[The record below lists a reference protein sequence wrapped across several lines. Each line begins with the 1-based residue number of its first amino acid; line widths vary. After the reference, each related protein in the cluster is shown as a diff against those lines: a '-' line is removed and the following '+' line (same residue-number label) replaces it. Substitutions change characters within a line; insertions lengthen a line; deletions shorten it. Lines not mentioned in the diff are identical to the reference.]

1 MKRILIVFAAL
12 LFTASAHAQDGKW
25 WKRPRIA
32 QALGL
37 TAQQTAELEKIFAK
51 SRPRIID
58 LKADLEK
65 KQFAYQ
71 EAMTSEKVDRKEVAA
86 LIEAR
91 EQARAQLQKEL
102 SLMELDMR
110 QVLTPSSGKRPKRSG
125 RSCASGCRIG
135 VGRCATPR
143 PKTRR
148 RLTPSPPAQR
158 ASPQPAAES
167 LSGNYCAAPA
177 SIDQRSGS
185 SPPCACLRSA
195 PTAVAPCPCAAAAP
209 ARPLRR

>member
-1 MKRILIVFAAL
+1 MKRLLVIIAAL
-12 LFTASAHAQDGKW
+12 FIAASAQAQDGKW

-37 TAQQTAELEKIFAK
+37 TSQQSAELEKIFAK
-51 SRPRIID
+51 SRPKIID

-71 EAMTSEKVDRKEVAA
+71 QAMTAEKVDRKEVEA

-110 QVLTPSSGKRPKRSG
+110 QVLTPEQRDKAEALRAQLRQ
-125 RSCASGCRIG
+125 RLED
-135 VGRCATPR
+135 
-143 PKTRR
+143 RR
-148 RLTPSPPAQR
+148 RALRSAEAEDDAAPPPAQ
-158 ASPQPAAES
+158 SPR
-167 LSGNYCAAPA
+167 NAAP
-177 SIDQRSGS
+177 RKG
-185 SPPCACLRSA
+185 SPPPS
-195 PTAVAPCPCAAAAP
+195 P
-209 ARPLRR
+209 

>member
-1 MKRILIVFAAL
+1 VKRLLIIFAAL
-12 LFTASAHAQDGKW
+12 LLTAPVHAQDGKW

-37 TAQQTAELEKIFAK
+37 TTQQTADLEKIFAK

-71 EAMTSEKVDRKEVAA
+71 EAMTSDKVDRKEVAA

-110 QVLTPSSGKRPKRSG
+110 QVLTPEQREKAEALRAQLRQ
-125 RSCASGCRIG
+125 R
-135 VGRCATPR
+135 VQD
-143 PKTRR
+143 RR
-148 RLTPSPPAQR
+148 RALRDAEADEEGGVAPPPPSP
-158 ASPQPAAES
+158 
-167 LSGNYCAAPA
+167 AP
-177 SIDQRSGS
+177 
-185 SPPCACLRSA
+185 RSA
-195 PTAVAPCPCAAAAP
+195 P
-209 ARPLRR
+209 RRSPPPPSNP

>member
-1 MKRILIVFAAL
+1 VKRFLIVFAAL
-12 LFTASAHAQDGKW
+12 LLTTSAHAQDGKW

-37 TAQQTAELEKIFAK
+37 TGPQTADLEKIFAK
-51 SRPRIID
+51 SRPKIID

-110 QVLTPSSGKRPKRSG
+110 QVLTPEQREKAEALRAQLRQ
-125 RSCASGCRIG
+125 R
-135 VGRCATPR
+135 VQD
-143 PKTRR
+143 RR
-148 RLTPSPPAQR
+148 RALR
-158 ASPQPAAES
+158 DAEAEDE
-167 LSGNYCAAPA
+167 GGAAPA
-177 SIDQRSGS
+177 PS
-185 SPPCACLRSA
+185 SPAPHGAPRRS
-195 PTAVAPCPCAAAAP
+195 PPPP
-209 ARPLRR
+209 SNP

>member
-1 MKRILIVFAAL
+1 MKRILVVLAAIL
-12 LFTASAHAQDGKW
+12 LAGSAQAQEGKW

-37 TAQQTAELEKIFAK
+37 TAQQTADLEKIFAK
-51 SRPRIID
+51 SRPKIID

-71 EAMTSEKVDRKEVAA
+71 EAMTSDKVNRQEVAA

-110 QVLTPSSGKRPKRSG
+110 QVLTPEQREKAEALRAQLRQ
-125 RSCASGCRIG
+125 RI
-135 VGRCATPR
+135 RD
-143 PKTRR
+143 RR
-148 RLTPSPPAQR
+148 RMLRDAETEDEGGGAIAPPAAQSPRNAPRKSPP
-158 ASPQPAAES
+158 PNP
-167 LSGNYCAAPA
+167 
-177 SIDQRSGS
+177 
-185 SPPCACLRSA
+185 
-195 PTAVAPCPCAAAAP
+195 
-209 ARPLRR
+209 

>member
-1 MKRILIVFAAL
+1 VKRLVIVLAAL

-37 TAQQTAELEKIFAK
+37 TPQQSTELEKIFAK
-51 SRPRIID
+51 SRPKIID

-71 EAMTSEKVDRKEVAA
+71 EAMTAEKVDRKEVEA

-110 QVLTPSSGKRPKRSG
+110 QVLTPEQREKAEALRAQLRQ
-125 RSCASGCRIG
+125 RLED
-135 VGRCATPR
+135 
-143 PKTRR
+143 RR
-148 RLTPSPPAQR
+148 RALRSAEAEDDTAPPPAQAPR
-158 ASPQPAAES
+158 
-167 LSGNYCAAPA
+167 NAAP
-177 SIDQRSGS
+177 RKG
-185 SPPCACLRSA
+185 SPP
-195 PTAVAPCPCAAAAP
+195 PNP
-209 ARPLRR
+209 